1 MQVTIYHNIDPDAS
15 MGLNQVLDANAER
28 YRRDA
33 NEHERHAL
41 VKVFEYDVT
50 AYDTGDT
57 GHTRALLNQAFE
69 TFNVGDDPEFNGRMT
84 PEQRELARAY
94 RARRLRSL
102 SVGDVVQIGAMG
114 YAVASLGWEPFDLT
128 ELNVIDGPEAEATIR
143 RRYQFKPGEM
153 LTVTVP
159 LP

>member
-15 MGLNQVLDANAER
+15 MGLNQVLDARAER

-33 NEHERHAL
+33 LEHERHAL
-41 VKVFEYDVT
+41 VKVFEYDVA

-57 GHTRALLNQAFE
+57 DHTRALLNAAFDI
-69 TFNVGDDPEFNGRMT
+69 FNVGDDPEFNGGMT
-84 PEQRELARAY
+84 AESRELARRY

-102 SVGDVVQIGAMG
+102 SVGDVVQIGKMG

-128 ELNVIDGPEAEATIR
+128 ELHVIDGPEAEAAIR
-143 RRYQFKPGEM
+143 RRFHMKPGEM